1 MSLQEETEVLRN
13 IPMFST
19 IDPARLKLLSFTSE
33 RVSYMVGEEFIKQG
47 EVGDSAFVIISGDAE
62 VIIETADGP
71 RTVGVVPAGQL
82 VGEIALLRSGRR
94 TATLRAKTPVTGL
107 LLSRDV
113 FFHLL
118 REFPDF
124 SIAVM
129 RDLAVRLERSTSQ
142 LGEALS
148 QLGDARRQ

>member
-1 MSLQEETEVLRN
+1 MSLQQETETLRN

-19 IDPARLKLLSFTSE
+19 IDSARLKLLSFTSE

-47 EVGDSAFVIISGDAE
+47 EVGDSAFVILSGECD
-62 VIIETADGP
+62 VIINTPGGP
-71 RTVGVVPAGQL
+71 ITVSTIGANHL
-82 VGEIALLRSGRR
+82 VGEIALLHAGRR
-94 TATLRAKTPVTGL
+94 TATLRAKTPVQCL
-107 LLSRDV
+107 LLTRDV

-129 RDLAVRLERSTSQ
+129 RDLAARLERVTAQ
-142 LGEALS
+142 FGELTRKA
-148 QLGDARRQ
+148 GNA

>member
-1 MSLQEETEVLRN
+1 MSLQQETEVLRN

-47 EVGDSAFVIISGDAE
+47 ELGDSAFVIISGEAD
-62 VIIETADGP
+62 VIIETPDGQLA
-71 RTVGVVPAGQL
+71 VGVVPAGQL
-82 VGEIALLRSGRR
+82 VGEIALLRSGGRR

-107 LLSRDV
+107 LLSKDV

-124 SIAVM
+124 SLAVM
-129 RDLAVRLERSTSQ
+129 RDLAARLERVTSQ
-142 LGEALS
+142 LGEA
-148 QLGDARRQ
+148 RRR

>member
-1 MSLQEETEVLRN
+1 MSLQQETEVLRN

-33 RVSYMVGEEFIKQG
+33 RVSYMAGEEFIKQG
-47 EVGDSAFVIISGDAE
+47 ELGDSAFVIISGEAD
-62 VIIETADGP
+62 VIIQTPDGP
-71 RTVGVVPAGQL
+71 LTIGVVPAGQL
-82 VGEIALLRSGRR
+82 VGDIALLRSGRR

-124 SIAVM
+124 SLAVM
-129 RDLAVRLERSTSQ
+129 RDLAARLERTTSQ
-142 LGEALS
+142 LGEA
-148 QLGDARRQ
+148 RRR

>member
-1 MSLQEETEVLRN
+1 MSLQQETDMLRS

-33 RVSYMVGEEFIKQG
+33 RVSYMAGEEFIREG
-47 EVGDSAFVIISGDAE
+47 EIGDSAFVIMSGTCD
-62 VIIETADGP
+62 VVIETAAGP
-71 RTVGVVPAGQL
+71 TTIGSVGANQL
-82 VGEIALLRSGRR
+82 IGEVALLHNGRR
-94 TATLRAKTPVTGL
+94 TATIRAQTPVSCL
-107 LLSRDV
+107 MLSKDV

-129 RDLAVRLERSTSQ
+129 RDLSTRLERATMQ
-142 LGEALS
+142 IRDLRDGK
-148 QLGDARRQ
+148 R

>member
-1 MSLQEETEVLRN
+1 MSLQQETEVLRN

-47 EVGDSAFVIISGDAE
+47 ELGDSAFVIISGEAD
-62 VIIETADGP
+62 VIIQTPDGP
-71 RTVGVVPAGQL
+71 LAVGVVPAGQL
-82 VGEIALLRSGRR
+82 VGEIALLRAGGRR

-107 LLSRDV
+107 LLSKDV

-124 SIAVM
+124 SLAVM
-129 RDLAVRLERSTSQ
+129 RDLAARLERVTSQ
-142 LGEALS
+142 LGEA
-148 QLGDARRQ
+148 RRR

>member
-1 MSLQEETEVLRN
+1 MSLQQETETLRH

-33 RVSYMVGEEFIKQG
+33 RVSYMPGEEFIKQG
-47 EVGDSAFVIISGDAE
+47 EVGDSAFVIMNGECD
-62 VIIETADGP
+62 VIIDTPDGP
-71 RTVGVVPAGQL
+71 VTVGTIGANQL
-82 VGEIALLRSGRR
+82 VGEIALLYSGRR
-94 TATLRAKTPVTGL
+94 TATLRAKTPVVCL

-124 SIAVM
+124 SLAVM
-129 RDLAVRLERSTSQ
+129 RDLAGRLERVTAQ
-142 LGEALS
+142 FGELS
-148 QLGDARRQ
+148 RRAGKA

>member
-1 MSLQEETEVLRN
+1 MSLQQETEMLRN

-19 IDPARLKLLSFTSE
+19 MDAARLKLLSFTSE

-47 EVGDSAFVIISGDAE
+47 EVGESAFVIMSGDAE

-71 RTVGVVPAGQL
+71 LALGTVGANQL
-82 VGEIALLRSGRR
+82 VGEIALLHSGRR
-94 TATLRAKTPVTGL
+94 TATIRAKTPITCL
-107 LLSRDV
+107 LLSKDV

-124 SIAVM
+124 SLAVM
-129 RDLAVRLERSTSQ
+129 RDLAARLERSTLQ
-142 LGEALS
+142 LRE
-148 QLGDARRQ
+148 ARR

>member
-1 MSLQEETEVLRN
+1 MSLQDETEVLRN

-19 IDPARLKLLSFTSE
+19 MDPARLKLLSFTSE
-33 RVSYMVGEEFIKQG
+33 RVSYMPGEEFIKQG
-47 EVGDSAFVIISGDAE
+47 EVGDSAFVIISGETE
-62 VIIETADGP
+62 VIIQTADGP
-71 RTVGVVPAGQL
+71 QAVGIVPAGQL
-82 VGEIALLRSGRR
+82 VGEIALLRAGRR

-124 SIAVM
+124 SLAVM
-129 RDLAVRLERSTSQ
+129 RDLAARLERATGQ
-142 LGEALS
+142 LAEAL
-148 QLGDARRQ
+148 RR